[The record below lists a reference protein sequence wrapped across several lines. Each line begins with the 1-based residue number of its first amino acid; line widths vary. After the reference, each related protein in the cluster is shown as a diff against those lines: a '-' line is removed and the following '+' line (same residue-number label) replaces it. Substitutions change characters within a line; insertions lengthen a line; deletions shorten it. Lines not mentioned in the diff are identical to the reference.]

1 MKVCIVNDHFR
12 MGGAEKVIIEL
23 ANALAQLDY
32 SINLIDFSGMDF
44 FYYKVDD
51 RITIE
56 KVIRRRNLK
65 RKLITYSIKKA
76 SKLKK
81 KVTIQN
87 IFIESS

>member
-1 MKVCIVNDHFR
+1 